1 MKLFGPEGGA
11 RLAYGSIG
19 RTAIEAA
26 LALTT
31 GLLLAR
37 FAWLIAAPADGA
49 GAAQRLTSVSVASE
63 ANSSLALLTQSD
75 PFRSGTAEASQL
87 AVPTSLNLK
96 IAGLRW
102 SEGGAESS
110 SAVLILPDN
119 TQKRFSVGDQIISG
133 AVLETV
139 ATDRVFLRL
148 NGQLQ
153 ELLLNDPNKPLFANT
168 PSSTSA
174 YGASIQPAEPA
185 TTASAAPAPSTGKAA
200 AAVTPA
206 LLLTDVDMQPELRNG
221 AVAGYR
227 LSPRGQGHFQ
237 AAGLEAGD
245 LVLRVNGTS
254 IEGMAPEAI
263 QSAVMSSQSIAL
275 DVVRNGAIVRLRL
288 SPESGLSQ

>member
-19 RTAIEAA
+19 RTAVEAV

-31 GLLLAR
+31 GILLAR
-37 FAWLIAAPADGA
+37 FAWVIIAPGDAAGPLQARPLPALTDAADAP
-49 GAAQRLTSVSVASE
+49 SP
-63 ANSSLALLTQSD
+63 LALLTQTN
-75 PFRSGTAEASQL
+75 PFQPAPADTAHA

-102 SEGGAESS
+102 SDGGAGSS

-119 TQKRFSVGDQIISG
+119 TQKRVATGEQIISG
-133 AVLETV
+133 ATLESV
-139 ATDRVFLRL
+139 AADRIFLRF

-153 ELLLNDPNKPLFANT
+153 ELLLNDPNKPLFAA
-168 PSSTSA
+168 ST
-174 YGASIQPAEPA
+174 YDQGR
-185 TTASAAPAPSTGKAA
+185 PSTPPAQQPERAPPDTGAA
-200 AAVTPA
+200 SRTVTPA

-221 AVAGYR
+221 AVTGYR

-237 AAGLEAGD
+237 AAGLQTGD
-245 LVLRVNGTS
+245 LVLRVNGNT
-254 IEGMAPEAI
+254 IEGMGPDAI
-263 QSAVMSSQSIAL
+263 QTAVMSSDAIAL
-275 DVVRNGAIVRLRL
+275 DVVRQGAIIRLRL